1 MMMKF
6 VQRPIREILL
16 AAIFLIGLGGC
27 GGSGD
32 PLDNPPNVTDAAAG
46 GGQNLSFAYFQQCIF
61 PIFLA
66 ALPNPLNG
74 GATTNT
80 CSSSGCHDDATG
92 RGAAFRIVPT
102 ATTIPTAAA
111 TTPWILNESTAQIQ
125 ASDIYKNFVSTTG
138 VLIVGD
144 PAQSLLI
151 KKPLLRGV
159 LHGGGLIFANAQ
171 DPNVQQ
177 MDYCISNPMPAGQ
190 DAFSQAASSLF
201 TASGGC
207 QQF

>member
-6 VQRPIREILL
+6 AKRPIREILL
-16 AAIFLIGLGGC
+16 AVTFLIGLGGC

-32 PLDNPPNVTDAAAG
+32 PLDNPPNVTQSAAG
-46 GGQNLSFAYFQQCIF
+46 GGQDLSFAYFQQCIF

-74 GATTNT
+74 GATSNT
-80 CSSSGCHDDATG
+80 CASSGCHDDATG

-102 ATTIPTAAA
+102 ATAIPTAAA
-111 TTPWILNESTAQIQ
+111 NTPWILNETTAQIQ
-125 ASDIYKNFVSTTG
+125 ATDIYKNFVSTSG
-138 VLIVGD
+138 VVIVGD
-144 PAQSLLI
+144 PAESLLI
-151 KKPLLRGV
+151 NKPLLRGV

-177 MDYCISNPMPAGQ
+177 MQFWISNPMPAGQ
-190 DAFSQAASSLF
+190 DEFSQAASSLF
-201 TASGGC
+201 TAGGGC

>member
-1 MMMKF
+1 MTNYL
-6 VQRPIREILL
+6 QRPIREILL
-16 AAIFLIGLGGC
+16 AATFLIGLGGC
-27 GGSGD
+27 GGSGN
-32 PLDNPPNVTDAAAG
+32 PLDNPPNVADSSAG
-46 GGQNLSFAYFQQCIF
+46 GGQHLSFAYYQQCIF

-80 CSSSGCHDDATG
+80 CASSGCHNDATG

-102 ATTIPTAAA
+102 ATTIPTVAGQ
-111 TTPWILNESTAQIQ
+111 PWNLSDSTAQIQ
-125 ASDIYKNFVSTTG
+125 ASDIYKNFLSTSG
-138 VLIVGD
+138 VVIVGN
-144 PAQSLLI
+144 PTQSLLLN
-151 KKPLLRGV
+151 KPLLRGV

-177 MDYCISNPMPAGQ
+177 MQFWISNPMPVGQ
-190 DAFSQAASSLF
+190 DEFSQAASSLF
-201 TASGGC
+201 AAGGAC